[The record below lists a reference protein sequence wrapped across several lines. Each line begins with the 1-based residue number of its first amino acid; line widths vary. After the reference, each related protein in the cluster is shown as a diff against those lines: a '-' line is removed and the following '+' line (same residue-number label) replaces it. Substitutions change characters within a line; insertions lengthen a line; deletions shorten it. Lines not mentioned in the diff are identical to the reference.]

1 MFNTILAPVT
11 PSASCERSADAAISL
26 AKRFESQL
34 VIMHVLGFEH
44 RWGEAELLAAPGE
57 LEEVREGIGKH
68 FAARLEGVAAHSFAV
83 EQGVPH
89 VEILRK
95 ARELEADLIVMCPHR
110 RELPRT
116 PKPVWNSAGNTTE
129 RVISLSQCPVM
140 LVNRPFMLQ
149 GNSIGMILA
158 TTGLTVKDEFGVHY
172 AAQLA
177 RGTGARLTVL
187 NVLDTDTP
195 EGNAAQEDIARVIG
209 ERKDRMASEYG
220 GMVQGVAGVEYE
232 CLEGQTVVEILKAAR
247 TRRADAI
254 VMAHLGG
261 EVDMDC
267 AFELSTVIHVACT
280 ALCPVVSVNRKIDM
294 PE

>member
-1 MFNTILAPVT
+1 MFKTILAPVT
-11 PSASCERSADAAISL
+11 PSASCEQAADAAISL
-26 AKRFESQL
+26 AKRFGSEL
-34 VIMHVLGFEH
+34 VIIHVHGFEH

-57 LEEVREGIGKH
+57 LKDVREGIGKH

-95 ARELEADLIVMCPHR
+95 ARELGADLIVMCPHR
-110 RELPRT
+110 RELPRM
-116 PKPVWNSAGNTTE
+116 PKPVWNSVGNTTE

-140 LVNRPFMLQ
+140 LVNRPLKREEPVLA
-149 GNSIGMILA
+149 SILA
-158 TTGLTVKDEFGVHY
+158 TTGLTVKDQAGVHY

-177 RGTGARLTVL
+177 RKSGARLTVL

-195 EGNAAQEDIARVIG
+195 EGNAPQEGIARVIG

-261 EVDMDC
+261 EEDLDC

-280 ALCPVVSVNRKIDM
+280 ALCPVVSVNRKFDM
-294 PE
+294 PG